1 MGRLAS
7 SMVSRVYLPAFL
19 CLAFFGRLCLS
30 KESGAKKK
38 CLLVS
43 IDNRELNTNVN
54 DNSYASKTAVLN
66 LDYAKHHN
74 YDFLYVQNTI
84 TDLEKETRT
93 QFPSA
98 DIVPPTD
105 NAKDAATAF
114 HVGLMQFR
122 AASWAKLP
130 ALWHVTTTVGK
141 YRLSPTCFEARF

>member
-1 MGRLAS
+1 
-7 SMVSRVYLPAFL
+7 MVRVHVLVVCV
-19 CLAFFGRLCLS
+19 CLGLLGRLCLS
-30 KESGAKKK
+30 KESSGKKK

-74 YDFLYVQNTI
+74 YDFLYVQNI
-84 TDLEKETRT
+84 VTDLEKETRI

-141 YRLSPTCFEARF
+141 PHPLCGGNCVIFH